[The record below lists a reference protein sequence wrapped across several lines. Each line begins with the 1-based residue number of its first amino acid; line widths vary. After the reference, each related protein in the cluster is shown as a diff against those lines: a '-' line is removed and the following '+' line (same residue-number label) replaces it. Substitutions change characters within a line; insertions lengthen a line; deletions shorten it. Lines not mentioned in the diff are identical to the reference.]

1 MPQQP
6 SKSHDFALGNMTKK
20 KCKIW
25 EHVPNCLTPPPLTP
39 LWEHKNLGTF
49 YFSKTP
55 TPPHEFGNIDFG
67 ITRCFDSQ
75 APKLGG

>member
-1 MPQQP
+1 MFFR
-6 SKSHDFALGNMTKK
+6 DDCKK
-20 KCKIW
+20 KMCKIW
-25 EHVPNCLTPPPLTP
+25 EHVPNWVTPPLTP

-75 APKLGG
+75 GPKLGGVTLIKSLF